1 MTLRPLI
8 PSLFAAFT
16 LASCALT
23 PPLTPEQLKVQ
34 AAETAQARDYFAHRI
49 NITDDGGD
57 SPGYSVIELKSTPEG
72 GDVIAYYDKGKA
84 RPLFTDKVTECVG
97 KAGPFPTLDCKLYD
111 GIHRW
116 VGITY
121 TVVSEDTVITD
132 PRLIPMQSHIKVSK
146 GGLMVEIRRSPQSWR
161 LAGRFA
167 GQ

>member
-23 PPLTPEQLKVQ
+23 PLLTPEQIKAQ
-34 AAETAQARDYFAHRI
+34 EAETATVRDCFAYRV

-57 SPGYSVIELKSTPEG
+57 SPGYAVIELKSIPEG

-84 RPLFTDKVTECVG
+84 RPLFTDQVTECVG
-97 KAGPFPTLDCKLYD
+97 KVGPFPTLDCKLYD

-116 VGITY
+116 VRITY
-121 TVVSEDTVITD
+121 TVVSEDTVISD
-132 PRLIPMQSHIKVSK
+132 PRLISLQSIYC
-146 GGLMVEIRRSPQSWR
+146 GGTALVRV
-161 LAGRFA
+161 
-167 GQ
+167 